1 MSLCDTRKAMK
12 MGATNVEKRSLKTKH
27 LAPIFRAVVMSL
39 CDTRKAMKMGA
50 TNVENRSLKT
60 KHLAPIF
67 RAELYGV
74 RFQAQ
79 HQRSA
84 GLGAGR
90 LVQNHQHGG
99 RVLHRA
105 PEAEPESQRHAARP
119 LRRDIAQVK

>member
-50 TNVENRSLKT
+50 TNVEKRSLKT

-67 RAELYGV
+67 RAETGQLDFAGQPGSSRRATSTLGRSLRASGTLV
-74 RFQAQ
+74 RAAQ
-79 HQRSA
+79 PDDDPVHFCFIPTP
-84 GLGAGR
+84 
-90 LVQNHQHGG
+90 N
-99 RVLHRA
+99 
-105 PEAEPESQRHAARP
+105 
-119 LRRDIAQVK
+119 